1 MAMLS
6 RVLPAIDETPESE
19 ALERQRWI
27 AAIRGSRER
36 ARLRAADASIDSDDL
51 AAEFW
56 MAA

>member
-1 MAMLS
+1 MLS
-6 RVLPAIDETPESE
+6 RVLPQVDETPESE

-36 ARLRAADASIDSDDL
+36 ARARAAEA
-51 AAEFW
+51 AAESEDLVTGFW

>member
-1 MAMLS
+1 MLS
-6 RVLPAIDETPESE
+6 RVLPEIDETPEGE

-36 ARLRAADASIDSDDL
+36 ARARASEISNESGDL
-51 AAEFW
+51 EAGFW